1 VTRFAGTRRARA
13 PSWLLTLP
21 LAVFVLA
28 VVLPVT
34 VFAVATWLAG
44 YQLQPVLSASM
55 APTYPVGSLLVV
67 APVDAAAVEP
77 GMAITFDDPTDPGR
91 LVTHRIIALAPGDAV
106 AFITRGDAN
115 VIDDPFPVQA
125 RSVRGRALWHV
136 PALGYAVDALRW
148 PRGFLVLVVAPG
160 LALAVGELVGWRRR
174 RSVTS
179 SHADASG
186 TVVVGR

>member
-1 VTRFAGTRRARA
+1 
-13 PSWLLTLP
+13 
-21 LAVFVLA
+21 
-28 VVLPVT
+28 
-34 VFAVATWLAG
+34 
-44 YQLQPVLSASM
+44 M

-77 GMAITFDDPTDPGR
+77 GMAITFDDPSDAGR
-91 LVTHRIIALAPGDAV
+91 LVTHRVVALAPGDVV

-115 VIDDPFPVQA
+115 VIDDPFPVPA

-160 LALAVGELVGWRRR
+160 VALAIGELVAWRRR
-174 RSVTS
+174 RSVAAS
-179 SHADASG
+179 PGSAASG

>member
-1 VTRFAGTRRARA
+1 MTHPAGTRRARA

-67 APVDAAAVEP
+67 APIDASDVRP
-77 GMAITFDDPTDPGR
+77 GMAVSFDDPAEPGR
-91 LVTHRIIALAPGDAV
+91 LVTHRVIALAPGESL
-106 AFITRGDAN
+106 AFVTRGDAN
-115 VIDDPFPVQA
+115 VTDDPFPVPA
-125 RSVRGRALWHV
+125 RSVHGRVQWSVPVLGHAVAAL
-136 PALGYAVDALRW
+136 AW
-148 PRGFLVLVVAPG
+148 PRGFLLLVVLPAI
-160 LALAVGELVGWRRR
+160 ALAAGELAGWRRR
-174 RSVTS
+174 RGSVT
-179 SHADASG
+179 ALLAG
-186 TVVVGR
+186 GPE